1 MAHLGADVAAFVDG
15 QLSESAMQAAT
26 RHLATCDECAKAV
39 RQQSL
44 LKSRMSTVATPDPPP
59 RLLESLAGLA
69 STTSAH
75 ETWWERVCRSVPFR
89 AGLVVVGASVAVIVA
104 AYAVGSPDGAAGDT
118 VAPPYD
124 RYAAEFYGGST
135 TVDATNMISD
145 SAMSQLDGSGWPCL
159 ATLAGDLRRT
169 SGTFVDHHETVA
181 LSYSNGDAKLN
192 LYEQT
197 GALDHDSLDEFKAVK
212 MGDALVWI
220 RDGLP
225 MLVTWDDEGVVYT
238 IATDADRGRVAQA
251 VAELPKGAYRGGPVG
266 RVGDGLS
273 RMTSWVNAA

>member
-1 MAHLGADVAAFVDG
+1 MAHLGADVAAYVDG
-15 QLSESAMQAAT
+15 QLSETAMQAAT
-26 RHLATCDECAKAV
+26 RHLGTCDECAKAV
-39 RQQSL
+39 RQQAL
-44 LKSRMSTVATPDPPP
+44 LKSRMSTVATPAPPP

-69 STTSAH
+69 SATPVR

-104 AYAVGSPDGAAGDT
+104 AYAVGSPDGTTGDT
-118 VAPPYD
+118 VVPPYD
-124 RYAAEFYGGST
+124 RYAADFSGAT
-135 TVDATNMISD
+135 TVDASNTISD
-145 SAMSQLDGSGWPCL
+145 ATMSQLDGSGWPCL

-169 SGTFVDHHETVA
+169 SGSYVDHHETVA

-197 GALDHDSLDEFKAVK
+197 GVLDHDSLDGFKAAK
-212 MGDALVWI
+212 MGSALVWI
-220 RDGLP
+220 RDGVP
-225 MLVTWDDEGVVYT
+225 MLVTWDDDGVVYT
-238 IATDADRGRVAQA
+238 IATNADRGRIARA
-251 VAELPKGAYRGGPVG
+251 VAELPKGAYRQGPVG

>member
-15 QLSESAMQAAT
+15 QLSEPAMQAAT
-26 RHLATCDECAKAV
+26 QHLAGCDECAKAV
-39 RQQSL
+39 RQQRL
-44 LKSRMSTVATPDPPP
+44 LKSRMSTVTTPDPPP

-69 STTSAH
+69 SAAPPR

-104 AYAVGSPDGAAGDT
+104 AYAVGSPDGTGDKI
-118 VAPPYD
+118 VPPYD
-124 RYAAEFYGGST
+124 RYAADFSGSS
-135 TVDATNMISD
+135 TVEASNTISN
-145 SAMSQLDGSGWPCL
+145 STMNRLDGSGWPCL
-159 ATLAGDLRRT
+159 ATLAGDLHRT
-169 SGTFVDHHETVA
+169 SGTYVDHHETVQ

-197 GALDHDSLDEFKAVK
+197 GVLDHDSLDGFKAVK
-212 MGDALVWI
+212 MGNAEVWM
-220 RDGLP
+220 RSGLP

-238 IATDADRGRVAQA
+238 IATDVDRAHIARA
-251 VAELPKGAYRGGPVG
+251 VAELPKGAYQKGPAG

-273 RMTSWVNAA
+273 RMTAWVNAA